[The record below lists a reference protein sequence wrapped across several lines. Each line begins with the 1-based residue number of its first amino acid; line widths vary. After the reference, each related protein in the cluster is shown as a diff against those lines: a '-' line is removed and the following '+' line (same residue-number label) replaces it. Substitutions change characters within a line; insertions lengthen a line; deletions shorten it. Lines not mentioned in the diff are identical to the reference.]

1 MKQKKYIYILLY
13 VIAGLLFFFFL
24 LAAVF
29 FIDAFFFPERHGLR
43 SDGIWE
49 LSDSEVLV
57 YEMKKKFDINNYNK
71 NYDNFKT
78 NSVGFRDYEFSETKE
93 RNIKRILVFGDS
105 ITVGTDSIEYQ
116 KDLFSKQMEN
126 IISKD
131 ETLKYKY
138 QVYNMGVDG
147 YNTVQEAE
155 NLRLHV
161 AKYKPDI
168 VIVTYCLNDGSQAE
182 IGIYYQILS
191 TFKLGKIGYFL
202 MGSKLYKAFCQILF
216 EKLKLY
222 KNTDVNDFCDDYWG
236 FDKIYYDNDE
246 YDGKGFKMFNYL
258 RNKYKFNLYVFI
270 VPALINY
277 NRYGYQLEHKKV
289 YSMLDRYNIKWFDML
304 KCFSDVSKDGS
315 FFYSKLRD
323 EVHPNEFGH
332 RLMAEFMYKK
342 LKAENVLN

>member
-1 MKQKKYIYILLY
+1 MGIVKKWS
-13 VIAGLLFFFFL
+13 VS
-24 LAAVF
+24 VW
-29 FIDAFFFPERHGLR
+29 DE
-43 SDGIWE
+43 
-49 LSDSEVLV
+49 
-57 YEMKKKFDINNYNK
+57 KKFDINNYNK

-202 MGSKLYKAFCQILF
+202 MRLKLYKALCQILF
-216 EKLKLY
+216 
-222 KNTDVNDFCDDYWG
+222 
-236 FDKIYYDNDE
+236 DKINLREKAKVEKNVTDI
-246 YDGKGFKMFNYL
+246 GVLKTPIGTFRKKGSECLIFCKKNIILNCMF
-258 RNKYKFNLYVFI
+258 
-270 VPALINY
+270 
-277 NRYGYQLEHKKV
+277 
-289 YSMLDRYNIKWFDML
+289 S
-304 KCFSDVSKDGS
+304 
-315 FFYSKLRD
+315 
-323 EVHPNEFGH
+323 
-332 RLMAEFMYKK
+332 
-342 LKAENVLN
+342 